1 MEEREQPKKQFSLTL
16 LVRLLIGI
24 LVVVSLVVFAS
35 SLMQYN
41 ALEEEKQEQ
50 IERLEALG
58 VEKERIEEMERL
70 KKENYFEYVVR
81 TAREK
86 LGLYFPDEEIY
97 YNDLNP

>member
-1 MEEREQPKKQFSLTL
+1 MK
-16 LVRLLIGI
+16 
-24 LVVVSLVVFAS
+24 
-35 SLMQYN
+35 YN

>member
-35 SLMQYN
+35 SLMKYN

-58 VEKERIEEMERL
+58 VEKERIEEMEQL
-70 KKENYFEYVVR
+70 KKENYFEYVGR